1 MTNTTKNQTL
11 SQTLCQGNLA
21 KLPTAIDIPTY
32 DRSQLKAGIV
42 HIGVGG
48 FHRAHQ
54 AVYINELLK
63 TPGSEQWAICGV
75 GLLESNRGLR
85 DILVKQDYLY
95 LLVVRHPNGE
105 IDNKVIGSMIDFI
118 FAPDSKQAVI
128 NKLAHS
134 DTKIVSLTITEG
146 GYNVNPT
153 TGELDLNNA
162 SIAHDIANPDDPT
175 TAFGYIVAAL
185 KIRKNSGM
193 PAFTVQSCDNIQHN
207 GAVTRKML
215 LSFTQQQNPAD
226 AELSQWIAQHVQ
238 FPNAMVDRIT
248 PATTKADIDY
258 VAQTFGLL
266 DEWPITCES
275 FSQWVIEDNFSDDR
289 PQWDK
294 VGAQFV
300 SDVTPFEKMK
310 IRLLN
315 AGHSVLGLLG
325 SIHGYATIDE
335 TVSDKD
341 FSDYL
346 RAFMDLEV
354 TPLLDQLDGIDLAQY
369 KDTLIERFSNPNI
382 KDSLARICSESS
394 AKLPKF
400 LIATI
405 TENLIA
411 KRDCSLAALVIAT
424 WCLYSDKQVN
434 QSQQALDIQDAMRDE
449 LTKYAKKTPTD
460 KFAFLKLDSLFG
472 DLIIQRAFSEHYG
485 NAIDALYSPSSHI
498 KEIMKS
504 TLAKKHKKV
513 SAETK

>member
-1 MTNTTKNQTL
+1 MTISNYDTQSQRLNQLTL
-11 SQTLCQGNLA
+11 ANL
-21 KLPTAIDIPTY
+21 PSEIDVPTY

-75 GLLESNRGLR
+75 GLFENNRALN
-85 DILVKQDYLY
+85 DILAEQDYLY
-95 LLVVRHPNGE
+95 SLVVRHPNGQ

-118 FAPDSKQAVI
+118 LAPDNQQSVI
-128 NKLAHS
+128 DKLAHP

-146 GYNVNPT
+146 GYNLHPA
-153 TGELDLNNA
+153 TGEFDFENQDIL
-162 SIAHDIANPDDPT
+162 HDIQNPNMPK
-175 TAFGYIVAAL
+175 TAFGYITAGL
-185 KIRKNSGM
+185 KQRKNAGL

-207 GAVTRKML
+207 GAVARKML
-215 LSFTQQQNPAD
+215 LTFAKQQDPD
-226 AELSQWIAQHVQ
+226 LSQWIADNVA

-248 PATTKADIDY
+248 PITTDADKAHVATT
-258 VAQTFGLL
+258 FNLN

-275 FSQWVIEDNFSDDR
+275 FAQWVIEDNFSNGR
-289 PQWDK
+289 PNWNL

-300 SDVTPFEKMK
+300 KDVTPFEKMK

-325 SIHGYATIDE
+325 SIYDYNTIDE

-341 FSDYL
+341 FAEYL

-354 TPLLDQLDGIDLAQY
+354 TPLLDELDGINLTQY

-382 KDSLARICSESS
+382 KDSLSRICSESS

-405 TENLIA
+405 NENLA
-411 KRDCSLAALVIAT
+411 AGRDSSLAILVIAT

-434 QSQQALDIQDAMRDE
+434 QANVKLNIQDAMHSE
-449 LTKYAKKTPTD
+449 LAKFAQQTKND
-460 KFAFLKLDSLFG
+460 KFAFLQINSLFG
-472 DLIIQRAFSEHYG
+472 NLHKQESFSQIYA
-485 NAIDALYSPSSHI
+485 NAIDALYSENSDI
-498 KEIMKS
+498 KSIMKK
-504 TLAKKHKKV
+504 TLAQKDNQTTPEKI
-513 SAETK
+513 

>member
-1 MTNTTKNQTL
+1 MTNIAQNDKKTRSLNQLTL
-11 SQTLCQGNLA
+11 ANL
-21 KLPTAIDIPTY
+21 PSHIDIPTY

-54 AVYINELLK
+54 AMYINELLK

-75 GLLESNRGLR
+75 GLLENNRGLR

-95 LLVVRHPNGE
+95 SLVVRHPNGQ

-118 FAPDSKQAVI
+118 FAPDNKQNVI
-128 NKLAHS
+128 DKIAHS

-146 GYNVNPT
+146 GYNLHPT
-153 TGELDLNNA
+153 TGELDLENPG
-162 SIAHDIANPDDPT
+162 IAHDIAHPSEPK
-175 TAFGYIVAAL
+175 TAFGYIAAGL
-185 KIRKNSGM
+185 KQRKEQGM
-193 PAFTVQSCDNIQHN
+193 KAFTVQSCDNIQHN

-215 LSFTQQQNPAD
+215 LTFTQQQDP
-226 AELSQWIAQHVQ
+226 ELSQWIALNVE

-248 PATTKADIDY
+248 PVTTQADIDY
-258 VAQTFGLL
+258 VANTFGLT

-275 FSQWVIEDNFSDDR
+275 FSQWVIEDNFSDGR
-289 PQWDK
+289 PNWDLA
-294 VGAQFV
+294 GAQFV

-335 TVSDKD
+335 TVSDLD
-341 FSDYL
+341 FAEYL

-354 TPLLDQLDGIDLAQY
+354 TPLLDELDGLDLDQY

-405 TENLIA
+405 NENLA
-411 KRDCSLAALVIAT
+411 AGRDCSLAILVIAT
-424 WCLYSDKQVN
+424 WCLYSDKQV
-434 QSQQALDIQDAMRDE
+434 SQTNAPLDIQDAMRDE
-449 LTKYAKKTPTD
+449 LAKYAQQTPND
-460 KFAFLKLDSLFG
+460 MLAFLKINSLFA
-472 DLIIQRAFSEHYG
+472 DLIEQSAFSQPYAT
-485 NAIDALYSPSSHI
+485 AIDALYSPASKIKHI
-498 KEIMKS
+498 MQQ
-504 TLAKKHKKV
+504 TLNHKRHNSV
-513 SAETK
+513 VEAS